1 MPELPTYT
9 TASSTLPRATRVGQ
23 LFMPAAYIHDSE
35 EEIESL
41 ESLVRNRQVG
51 GLCFFHSR
59 ASVATNF
66 GKPRGTVSQADSL
79 SRLKDL
85 ITRYQEAAEIPLL
98 IAVDAEW
105 GLGMRVEDAPS
116 YPYALSL
123 GALPGPFPE
132 LLYQLGLRMAQDC
145 REAGVHWNL
154 APVVDI
160 NTNPANP
167 VIGYRAFGCDARAVI
182 TRALPLLEGFRDG
195 GVLSCLKHFPG
206 HGDTAVDS
214 HLDLPVLEKGIASLW
229 QEELLP
235 FREAIRAGA
244 PAVMTGHLS
253 LPHLDPSGL
262 PASLS
267 APIIGLLRNDLGFD
281 GVIITDAMNMKALG
295 RVEQNPV
302 NLNLMAFEA
311 GNDLLCF
318 ASQVPESI
326 ERILERADPEQIEA
340 SFKRIWALKER
351 LFLEARPPETPSWT
365 PRSLN
370 LEFGLNCLCEIG
382 LNPGVLKRFRTEGF
396 SLLYVGERPTP
407 FIEGLKRAMD
417 FEQQP
422 WGAGNEPEGDPA
434 LPAGSNILLTIQP
447 PSMKPSGNFGLSPN
461 LGAAIDALAQK
472 KNVFLYLFGN
482 PYLLRDLPLDRLRGA
497 ICTHQPLKEFMEI
510 AASHFLGQTSVQGRL
525 PISLEPR

>member
-1 MPELPTYT
+1 MPEFPTYT
-9 TASSTLPRATRVGQ
+9 TASSTLSLAARVGQ
-23 LFMPAAYIHDSE
+23 LFMPAAYIHDTE
-35 EEIESL
+35 EEIEAL
-41 ESLVRNRQVG
+41 ESLVRNQQVG

-66 GKPRGTVSQADSL
+66 GKPGDSPAQVGSL

-123 GALPGPFPE
+123 GALPGPFTE

-145 REAGVHWNL
+145 REAGIHWNL

-167 VIGYRAFGCDARAVI
+167 VIGYRAFGCDAGAVI
-182 TRALPLLEGFRDG
+182 ARALPLLRGFHDG
-195 GVLSCLKHFPG
+195 GILSCLKHFPG

-214 HLDLPVLEKGIASLW
+214 HLDLPVLKKGMASLW
-229 QEELLP
+229 EEELLP
-235 FREAIRAGA
+235 FREGVRAGA
-244 PAVMTGHLS
+244 PSVMTGHLS
-253 LPHLDPSGL
+253 LPQLDPSGL

-267 APIIGLLRNDLGFD
+267 GPVIRRLRKDLGFE
-281 GVIITDAMNMKALG
+281 GVIITDALNMKALSG
-295 RVEQNPV
+295 VERDPV
-302 NLNLMAFEA
+302 NLNLMALEA

-318 ASQVPESI
+318 AGKVRESI
-326 ERILERADPEQIEA
+326 ERILERADPDRVEA

-351 LFLEARPPETPSWT
+351 IFRKAPPPQKSAYTVAA
-365 PRSLN
+365 LN
-370 LEFGLNCLCEIG
+370 RELGRNCLCD
-382 LNPGVLKRFRTEGF
+382 LSPNPMILERFRAEGF
-396 SLLYVGERPTP
+396 CLLFVGERPTP
-407 FIEGLKRAMD
+407 FIDGLKRVMD
-417 FEQQP
+417 FEQRP
-422 WGAGNEPEGDPA
+422 WGAMDDPGREA
-434 LPAGSNILLTIQP
+434 LLPTASNVLLTIQP
-447 PSMKPSGNFGLSPN
+447 PSMKPHGNFGLPPN
-461 LGAAIDALAQK
+461 LGPAIDALAQK

-482 PYLLRDLPLDRLRGA
+482 PYLLRYLPLDQLRGA
-497 ICTHQPLKEFMEI
+497 LCTHQPLAEFLEI

-525 PISLEPR
+525 PISLEPH